1 MMAVGYALFK
11 RCPEMST
18 VQEIERAIAGL
29 APPELKE
36 LYSWMDERL
45 SDAVDAKMKADLDA
59 GVFDGFMDEALADE
73 KAGTT
78 RSL

>member
-1 MMAVGYALFK
+1 
-11 RCPEMST
+11 MST
-18 VQEIERAIAGL
+18 VQEIEQAIAGL

-45 SDAVDAKMKADLDA
+45 SEVVDAKMKADLDA
-59 GVFDGFMDEALADE
+59 GVFDDVIKNALADE

>member
-1 MMAVGYALFK
+1 V
-11 RCPEMST
+11 REMST

-36 LYSWMDERL
+36 LYSWMDERV

-59 GVFDGFMDEALADE
+59 GVFDGFMDEALAEE
-73 KAGTT
+73 KAGST